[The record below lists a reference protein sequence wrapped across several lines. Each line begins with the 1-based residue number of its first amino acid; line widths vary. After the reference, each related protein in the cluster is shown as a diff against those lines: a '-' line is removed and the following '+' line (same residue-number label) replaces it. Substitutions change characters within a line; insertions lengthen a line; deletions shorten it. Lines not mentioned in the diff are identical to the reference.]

1 MINNLIKDNRINI
14 ILLVINTIL
23 LLYII
28 YFIVICHVGVV
39 NYASYAYYT
48 AFNIFNKVTSFYVY
62 YQESILKKII
72 FSILNI
78 LIVMPLSFLV
88 LACFD
93 KYKSKIKYIITL
105 LIVNIFFLILELI
118 QYFCHIGVFE
128 LIDSLMYLIGSVI
141 AILIY
146 INLRNK
152 INELN
157 INKILFVTMFILF
170 ILSVLSIY
178 PTIRQAEAIKYQYNL
193 LK

>member
-1 MINNLIKDNRINI
+1 MINKLIKDNRISN

-48 AFNIFNKVTSFYVY
+48 AFNIFYKVTSFYVY

-157 INKILFVTMFILF
+157 INKVLFVTMFILF

>member
-1 MINNLIKDNRINI
+1 MINKLIKDNRINI

-93 KYKSKIKYIITL
+93 KY
-105 LIVNIFFLILELI
+105 
-118 QYFCHIGVFE
+118 
-128 LIDSLMYLIGSVI
+128 
-141 AILIY
+141 
-146 INLRNK
+146 
-152 INELN
+152 
-157 INKILFVTMFILF
+157 
-170 ILSVLSIY
+170 
-178 PTIRQAEAIKYQYNL
+178 
-193 LK
+193 